1 MDNYNDDPNHNYQI
15 LEESL
20 IDSHNECFPTR
31 VVKFNRKKHKIS
43 PWITNGIL
51 KSINHRKK
59 LYKNLK
65 QFKPDSFIYT
75 EKQLYFNRYRNEL
88 KKTITHTKRSY
99 YKDLFMQYI
108 FDMKKTWAVLSEIL
122 NRNSR
127 NSVPDN
133 MIINGVECCDKQ
145 AIVEHFNSFLLQ
157 LENLIL
163 GTLLNMVT
171 LVIVT
176 IYQKESNPALNF
188 AWLIPMMSSRL

>member
-1 MDNYNDDPNHNYQI
+1 M
-15 LEESL
+15 
-20 IDSHNECFPTR
+20 
-31 VVKFNRKKHKIS
+31 
-43 PWITNGIL
+43 TNGIL
-51 KSINHRKK
+51 KSINHRNK

-99 YKDLFMQYI
+99 YKDFFKQYK

-127 NSVPDN
+127 NTVPDN
-133 MIINGVECCDKQ
+133 MIINGVECSDKQ
-145 AIVEHFNSFLLQ
+145 AIVEHFNSFFLLQ
-157 LENLIL
+157 LENVIL
-163 GTLLNMVT
+163 GTLLSMMT

>member
-1 MDNYNDDPNHNYQI
+1 M
-15 LEESL
+15 
-20 IDSHNECFPTR
+20 
-31 VVKFNRKKHKIS
+31 
-43 PWITNGIL
+43 TNGIL
-51 KSINHRKK
+51 KFINHRNK

-65 QFKPDSFIYT
+65 QFKADSFIYT

-99 YKDLFMQYI
+99 YKDLFKQYKLN
-108 FDMKKTWAVLSEIL
+108 MRKTWAVLSEIL
-122 NRNSR
+122 NRTSR

-133 MIINGVECCDKQ
+133 MIINGVECSGKQ
-145 AIVEHFNSFLLQ
+145 AIVEHLNSFLLQ

-163 GTLLNMVT
+163 GTLLSMVT